1 MGPLE
6 FLVMKFPEGG
16 LGPETV
22 TALAGLR
29 RAENVLLIDS
39 LVVTKGADGAVHT
52 SELDE
57 LPQLTDSV
65 EKRDLLNMIGQED
78 AEEVATTL
86 EPGETAL
93 MVLIEHL
100 WARHAAEAVQAAGGR
115 IIASVRVDPEVA
127 EQVAELASTGR

>member
-22 TALAGLR
+22 IALAGLR

-39 LVVTKGADGAVHT
+39 LVVTKGADGTVQT
-52 SELDE
+52 SELED
-57 LPQLTDSV
+57 LPQLAGTV
-65 EKRDLLNMIGQED
+65 EGHDLLNMIGQED

-93 MVLIEHL
+93 MLLIEHL
-100 WARHAAEAVQAAGGR
+100 WARHAAEAVRAAGGQ

-127 EQVAELASTGR
+127 EQVADLASTGR